1 MDISVGRAAAAL
13 LVGSAFMVC
22 VVLCFADRVQFI
34 NGCLACSL
42 YILCRGTSAPQC
54 GSGDPVRARHVRGVL
69 RVAAILFMLV
79 SLAST
84 FSLVVLPIV
93 DGGDARLWAIPTMVV
108 GCALRIA
115 SNSFDSDADLG
126 RKA

>member
-1 MDISVGRAAAAL
+1 M
-13 LVGSAFMVC
+13 
-22 VVLCFADRVQFI
+22 
-34 NGCLACSL
+34 
-42 YILCRGTSAPQC
+42 
-54 GSGDPVRARHVRGVL
+54 RARHVRGVL
-69 RVAAILFMLV
+69 RVAAILFMLA

-84 FSLVVLPIV
+84 FSLVALPIV

-115 SNSFDSDADLG
+115 SNSFDSDADSG